1 MLCSPQ
7 AGRVVIILLCNGRE
21 GGREGGR
28 EVVVNVLCMV
38 GWFHSSQMIS
48 YTDFMEISEHVS
60 EKCRYYVCVCVCVC
74 VGAQVQILKFTEC
87 LRLGRNVL
95 THEYN
100 IALNFVQYS
109 AHQFLLVHNDY
120 MTTCKVFTV
129 TSC

>member
-1 MLCSPQ
+1 MYGWMVSFFTDDQLYRLYGDQRTC
-7 AGRVVIILLCNGRE
+7 L
-21 GGREGGR
+21 R
-28 EVVVNVLCMV
+28 EVQVL
-38 GWFHSSQMIS
+38 
-48 YTDFMEISEHVS
+48 
-60 EKCRYYVCVCVCVC
+60 RVCVC